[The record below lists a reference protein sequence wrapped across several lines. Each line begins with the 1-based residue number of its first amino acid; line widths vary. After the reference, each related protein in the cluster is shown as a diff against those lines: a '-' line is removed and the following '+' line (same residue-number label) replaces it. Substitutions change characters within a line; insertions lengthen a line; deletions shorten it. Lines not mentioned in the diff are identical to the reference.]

1 MARPNDV
8 VAGLLQEYADLL
20 SITGGD
26 AFKVR
31 VYERAARAVAG
42 HHADISGLDAK
53 ALQGIPNVGKAIAEK
68 IVEYFDTGAV
78 KAFDALRAKIP
89 AGVRAMTAIPGL
101 GPKKAMALYQER
113 GISSVDELEQAI
125 QDGRLDGL
133 RGFGPKT
140 AENIRHGIELT
151 SRGDGRVRIDQA
163 MAVAEEMIQRLSTVA
178 GCVACAYAGSL
189 RRMRETI
196 GDVDI
201 LAAARDSKPLMD
213 AFTALPGV
221 AEVIARG
228 PTKTSVR
235 TTTAGLQVDLRVVP
249 PEAWGAALQ
258 YFTGSKAH
266 NIRIREIA
274 VRKGLKL
281 SEYGLFRADDGELIV
296 SETEED
302 VYDRLGLPW
311 IAPTLREDRGEV
323 DAALAGTLPDLITI
337 DDIRGDLHT
346 HTNLTDGVHSL
357 AEMLTAARAKGL
369 SYYAVTDHAEGLPM
383 QRMTDAKMLAQRG
396 ALRKAKQGRMALL
409 HGTELNIDAEGGVDW
424 GPEFLAGFDICV
436 ASVHS
441 HLNQPSEVMT
451 RRLIRACEN
460 PYVNIIGHLTTR
472 MIGRR
477 GPIEADF
484 DAVFAAAARTGT
496 ALEINAYP
504 DRLDLNDDLILRA
517 KRYGVTFA
525 IDTDS
530 HSTVHLDHLR
540 YGIGMAQRGW
550 LTPDDV
556 LNAWPLTKV
565 RAFVRAKRSRAG

>member
-20 SITGGD
+20 SITGGE

-42 HHADISGLDAK
+42 HHADVSTLDVA
-53 ALQGIPNVGKAIAEK
+53 ALQEIPNVGKAIAEK
-68 IVEYFDTGAV
+68 ISEYFETGTIRV
-78 KAFDALRAKIP
+78 VEKLRGTVP
-89 AGVRAMTAIPGL
+89 AGVREMTAIPGL
-101 GPKKAMALYQER
+101 GPKKAMQLYQER
-113 GISSVDELEQAI
+113 GVSSVDELVEALD
-125 QDGRLDGL
+125 DGRLDGL
-133 RGFGPKT
+133 RGFGAKT
-140 AENIRHGIELT
+140 AENIRHGIALARQGE
-151 SRGDGRVRIDQA
+151 GRVRIDEA
-163 MAVAEEMIQRLSTVA
+163 MAVAEEMVGQLAAVT
-178 GCVACAYAGSL
+178 GCLACTYAGSL

-196 GDVDI
+196 GDIDI
-201 LAAARDSKPLMD
+201 LAAARESRPLMD
-213 AFTALPGV
+213 AFTGLPSV

-228 PTKTSVR
+228 PTKSSVR
-235 TTTAGLQVDLRVVP
+235 TRAHGLQVDLRVVA

-281 SEYGLFRADDGELIV
+281 SEYGLFRVDDGELVV

-323 DAALAGTLPDLITI
+323 DAALAGTLPELVTAA
-337 DDIRGDLHT
+337 DIRGDLHT
-346 HTNLTDGVHSL
+346 HTNLTDGVASL
-357 AEMLTAARAKGL
+357 AEMLAAGRSRGYR
-369 SYYAVTDHAEGLPM
+369 YYAVTDHAEGLPM
-383 QRMTDAKMLAQRG
+383 QRMTDAKMLAQR
-396 ALRKAKQGRMALL
+396 AQLRAAAEGRMALL
-409 HGTELNIDAEGGVDW
+409 HGTELNIDADGGVDW

-441 HLNQPSEVMT
+441 HFTQPSDVMT

-460 PYVNIIGHLTTR
+460 PYVTIIGHPTTR

-477 GPIEADF
+477 GPIEADL

-496 ALEINAYP
+496 AMEINSYP

-517 KRYGVTFA
+517 RRYGVRFA
-525 IDTDS
+525 INTDS

-540 YGIGMAQRGW
+540 YGIGMAQRGC
-550 LTPDDV
+550 LTRDEV
-556 LNAWPLTKV
+556 INTWPLSKL
-565 RAFVRAKRSRAG
+565 RAFVRAKRATAG

>member
-1 MARPNDV
+1 
-8 VAGLLQEYADLL
+8 
-20 SITGGD
+20 
-26 AFKVR
+26 
-31 VYERAARAVAG
+31 
-42 HHADISGLDAK
+42 
-53 ALQGIPNVGKAIAEK
+53 
-68 IVEYFDTGAV
+68 
-78 KAFDALRAKIP
+78 
-89 AGVRAMTAIPGL
+89 
-101 GPKKAMALYQER
+101 
-113 GISSVDELEQAI
+113 
-125 QDGRLDGL
+125 
-133 RGFGPKT
+133 
-140 AENIRHGIELT
+140 
-151 SRGDGRVRIDQA
+151 
-163 MAVAEEMIQRLSTVA
+163 
-178 GCVACAYAGSL
+178 
-189 RRMRETI
+189 
-196 GDVDI
+196 
-201 LAAARDSKPLMD
+201 
-213 AFTALPGV
+213 
-221 AEVIARG
+221 
-228 PTKTSVR
+228 
-235 TTTAGLQVDLRVVP
+235 
-249 PEAWGAALQ
+249 
-258 YFTGSKAH
+258 
-266 NIRIREIA
+266 
-274 VRKGLKL
+274 
-281 SEYGLFRADDGELIV
+281 
-296 SETEED
+296 
-302 VYDRLGLPW
+302 
-311 IAPTLREDRGEV
+311 
-323 DAALAGTLPDLITI
+323 
-337 DDIRGDLHT
+337 
-346 HTNLTDGVHSL
+346 
-357 AEMLTAARAKGL
+357 MLTAARAKGL

-383 QRMTDAKMLAQRG
+383 QRMTDAKMLAQRV